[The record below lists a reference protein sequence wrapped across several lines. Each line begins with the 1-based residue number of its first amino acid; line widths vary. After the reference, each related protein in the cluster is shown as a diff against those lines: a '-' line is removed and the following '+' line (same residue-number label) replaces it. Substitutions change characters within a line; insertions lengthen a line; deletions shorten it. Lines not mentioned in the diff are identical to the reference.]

1 MFLWTLS
8 GNHLM
13 SSPSLASLDLG
24 SNTFRLL
31 IAQTDSFGRGP
42 INPKVWQEIPRLSEN
57 LIAGGPLASEPKKRA
72 WAALEKF
79 DSVIKEL
86 KPQKV
91 LAGATMTFRLAHDG
105 ADFLEK
111 IGSSFGW
118 ETKLLTGENEARLS
132 ALGVLSALEPV
143 PEHGLI
149 FDIGGRST
157 EFIKTNHKNLAAI
170 RSLPL
175 GVVSL
180 TSDYISADPP
190 TQAEL
195 ADVSEAVT
203 GVLTELAPEFVNPET
218 VLIGTAGTVTTLA
231 AMLLGLTDYDSEL
244 VNNRVFSKNDLEKL
258 FANLAGMPLN
268 DRRLVPGLHPKRAD
282 VICAGL
288 MEVLA
293 VMKFFNK
300 PKLTVSDKSL
310 LEGLWLAAGAFVPL

>member
-8 GNHLM
+8 GNHFM

-57 LIAGGPLASEPKKRA
+57 LISGGLLAPEPKKRA
-72 WAALEKF
+72 WKALETF

-86 KPQKV
+86 KPKKI
-91 LAGATMTFRLAHDG
+91 LAGATMAFRLALDG

-111 IGSSFGW
+111 ISSHFGW

-143 PEHGLI
+143 PDHGLI

-157 EFIKTNHKNLAAI
+157 EFIKTNQKNLSAI

-180 TSDYISADPP
+180 TSNYLLTDPP
-190 TQAEL
+190 ARPEL
-195 ADVSEAVT
+195 ANVSEAVT
-203 GVLTELAPEFVNPET
+203 GVLTELGPEFANPET
-218 VLIGTAGTVTTLA
+218 VLIGTAGTVTTA
-231 AMLLGLTDYDSEL
+231 AAILLGLTDYDSEL
-244 VNNRVFSKNDLEKL
+244 VNNRVFSLKDLEKL
-258 FANLAGMPLN
+258 FVSLAEMPLN
-268 DRRLVPGLHPKRAD
+268 DRRRVPGLHPKRAD

-288 MEVLA
+288 TEILA

-300 PKLTVSDKSL
+300 TELTVSDKSL